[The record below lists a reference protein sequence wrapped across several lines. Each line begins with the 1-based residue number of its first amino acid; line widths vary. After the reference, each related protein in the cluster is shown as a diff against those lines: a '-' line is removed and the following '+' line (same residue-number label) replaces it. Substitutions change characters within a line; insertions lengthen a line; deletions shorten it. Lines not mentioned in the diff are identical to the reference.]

1 MKTGILTIFNGNY
14 NYGGMLQAYALAK
27 VCNDMGYTAC
37 QVRFNGGTNIIYS
50 SRLQQCKQ
58 YSFFEIISKF
68 REKLLE
74 KKGRNIIDVKLKGRK
89 NLFDKFVQNY
99 IPLSEKYYSISSKN
113 ELVQDFDAFVVGS
126 DQVWNPNVV
135 NAFYVL
141 DFPLQKKARKI
152 SYAASIGRGYLSK
165 HESSVLKKYLDDF
178 DFISVREASAKELL
192 EKANVVVPIKTVLD
206 PTMLLDRES
215 WMSICADRI
224 IKEKYILLYSFS
236 NCPFQEELKEYYGSM
251 GYKVVYIPY
260 AKQTYNG
267 YDEKSPFTP
276 MWNIGP
282 SEFLSLI
289 SYADYIITDSFH
301 GAVFS
306 IIFNRQ
312 FFVFNRDS
320 NKAKTSKNARLV
332 DLLTNFNLS
341 DRIIGCVEELKSKKE
356 SISYLKINQ
365 IRAEYGK
372 QSLEWLKKAL
382 G

>member
-1 MKTGILTIFNGNY
+1 
-14 NYGGMLQAYALAK
+14 
-27 VCNDMGYTAC
+27 MGY
-37 QVRFNGGTNIIYS
+37 Q
-50 SRLQQCKQ
+50 
-58 YSFFEIISKF
+58 
-68 REKLLE
+68 
-74 KKGRNIIDVKLKGRK
+74 
-89 NLFDKFVQNY
+89 
-99 IPLSEKYYSISSKN
+99 
-113 ELVQDFDAFVVGS
+113 
-126 DQVWNPNVV
+126 
-135 NAFYVL
+135 
-141 DFPLQKKARKI
+141 
-152 SYAASIGRGYLSK
+152 
-165 HESSVLKKYLDDF
+165 
-178 DFISVREASAKELL
+178 
-192 EKANVVVPIKTVLD
+192 
-206 PTMLLDRES
+206 
-215 WMSICADRI
+215 
-224 IKEKYILLYSFS
+224 
-236 NCPFQEELKEYYGSM
+236 
-251 GYKVVYIPY
+251 VVYIPY
-260 AKQTYNG
+260 AKQTYNS

-341 DRIIGCVEELKSKKE
+341 DRIIGGVEELKSKKE